1 MEADGRKEKEIEK
14 EKALNKR
21 VCVCV
26 YVRVVSIFKLYC
38 DVYYILL
45 PQMELSLA
53 HIASF
58 IHWQSLQ
65 RQVVASKRRR
75 RKKTTTNTAFLYIF
89 LLYVYRD
96 YNVVQFGNKYKKR

>member
-26 YVRVVSIFKLYC
+26 CVRVVSIFKLYC

-45 PQMELSLA
+45 PQMELSRS
-53 HIASF
+53 HILPPS
-58 IHWQSLQ
+58 
-65 RQVVASKRRR
+65 
-75 RKKTTTNTAFLYIF
+75 YIG
-89 LLYVYRD
+89 RA
-96 YNVVQFGNKYKKR
+96 YNGKW

>member
-1 MEADGRKEKEIEK
+1 MEADERKEKEIEK

-26 YVRVVSIFKLYC
+26 LVVSIFKLYC

-45 PQMELSLA
+45 PQMELSVA

-58 IHWQSLQ
+58 IRWESLQ
-65 RQVVASKRRR
+65 RHQW
-75 RKKTTTNTAFLYIF
+75 
-89 LLYVYRD
+89 
-96 YNVVQFGNKYKKR
+96 